1 MVKLKKT
8 LYWAVDPKKCLKVS
22 ETEKEYE
29 SLHIALSECYL
40 EVFHMPSNM
49 ELSLQT
55 TGKNSREIAV
65 FFGMNGELEGVE

>member
-1 MVKLKKT
+1 MVKLRKT
-8 LYWAVDPKKCLKVS
+8 LYWAVDKKCLKVS

-40 EVFHMPSNM
+40 EVFHMPASM